1 MVGKRGFEPPT
12 SCSQSRRATRLRY
25 FPLLFMYNLKKQKNQ
40 ATFEFSS
47 KIQIDVSFENDS
59 DNGMGYSALG
69 IALLAG
75 AVAGAVTALLFAP
88 QTGDRTREQLRRQA
102 NRAWDRVVASRE
114 RINERV
120 EELLDT
126 IAIYSEE
133 LVQKGKELSDKER
146 QRLNDGIALAR
157 GELDRLR
164 RRLSRLD

>member
-1 MVGKRGFEPPT
+1 MMN
-12 SCSQSRRATRLRY
+12 Y
-25 FPLLFMYNLKKQKNQ
+25 
-40 ATFEFSS
+40 
-47 KIQIDVSFENDS
+47 ENDS
-59 DNGMGYSALG
+59 DNGIGYSALG
-69 IALLAG
+69 IALVAG

-88 QTGDRTREQLRRQA
+88 QTGDRTREQLRHQA

-114 RINERV
+114 RMNERV

-133 LVQKGKELSDKER
+133 LVQKGKELSDRER
-146 QRLNDGIALAR
+146 QHLNDGIGLAR